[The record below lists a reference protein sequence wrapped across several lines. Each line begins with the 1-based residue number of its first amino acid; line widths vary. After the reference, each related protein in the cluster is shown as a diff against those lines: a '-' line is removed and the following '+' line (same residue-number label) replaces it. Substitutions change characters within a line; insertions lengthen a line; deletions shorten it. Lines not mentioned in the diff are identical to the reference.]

1 MLLFFLHIA
10 PHLSHKTSN
19 DLRAVV
25 LLLSLRSLRC
35 YVRYLKYSMQKLRGA
50 RLRFYSLCVV
60 VVGDLWLFCEQP
72 ADGRRVDR
80 VDRIASLDGVDRIA
94 SLDGAIGNAS
104 LDGRDYQMSNE

>member
-72 ADGRRVDR
+72 AEGRRVDR
-80 VDRIASLDGVDRIA
+80 VNRVNRIASLDGVDRGA
-94 SLDGAIGNAS
+94 SLDGV
-104 LDGRDYQMSNE
+104 DE

>member
-35 YVRYLKYSMQKLRGA
+35 YVRYLKHSMQKLRGA
-50 RLRFYSLCVV
+50 RLRFYSLYVV
-60 VVGDLWLFCEQP
+60 VVGDLWLFFDQSCLWQVGQVG
-72 ADGRRVDR
+72 ALRLIGSMGN
-80 VDRIASLDGVDRIA
+80 ASLDGVDAIA
-94 SLDGAIGNAS
+94 SLDGQ
-104 LDGRDYQMSNE
+104 DG

>member
-50 RLRFYSLCVV
+50 RLRFYSLYVV
-60 VVGDLWLFCEQP
+60 VVGLVVDLRSTLPLAGGE
-72 ADGRRVDR
+72 DGDNGECF
-80 VDRIASLDGVDRIA
+80 A
-94 SLDGAIGNAS
+94 
-104 LDGRDYQMSNE
+104 